1 MELAKWE
8 GGNSE
13 TARKLIHMAG
23 VFTIVVAEL
32 LGKTTLSIIIVSI
45 TILYVI
51 SEYLRLHKKNI
62 PIITRITRLL
72 AREDESSGW
81 ILRPISY
88 AVGIV
93 VTMHLFPEPIG
104 YASILILTLGDGF
117 SSLIGARFGRHP
129 IPYNR
134 DKTVEGSIA
143 FFLASFFSTTMLVP
157 PPTALIGTMM
167 GAFIE
172 SLPTRY
178 SENIMVPVVSGL
190 FMSITP
196 VCLMGYIYTH

>member
-1 MELAKWE
+1 
-8 GGNSE
+8 
-13 TARKLIHMAG
+13 MAG

-51 SEYLRLHKKNI
+51 SEYLRLHKKNT
-62 PIITRITRLL
+62 PIITRITKLL

-88 AVGIV
+88 AVGIL
-93 VTMHLFPEPIG
+93 VTVYLFPEPIG

-134 DKTVEGSIA
+134 DKTIEGSIA

-157 PPTALIGTMM
+157 LPTALIGIMV

-190 FMSITP
+190 FMSITLP
-196 VCLMGYIYTH
+196 FV